1 MTKYIYCFSNY
12 DDSLYYTS
20 ETYIDPAILQKL
32 VRDRSDDFSQH
43 LKEENKIWS
52 TLDISLEEKN
62 AIINKMADDFY
73 SRKSLTEIIEKDYG
87 MKPVVPDFIIDVDIG
102 GL

>member
-1 MTKYIYCFSNY
+1 MKYTYCFSRY

-32 VRDRSDDFSQH
+32 VQDRSDDFSKY

-52 TLDISLEEKN
+52 TPDISFEEKI
-62 AIINKMADDFY
+62 AITNKMADDFC

-87 MKPVVPDFIIDVDIG
+87 MKPVVPDFIIDVDSG
-102 GL
+102 AL